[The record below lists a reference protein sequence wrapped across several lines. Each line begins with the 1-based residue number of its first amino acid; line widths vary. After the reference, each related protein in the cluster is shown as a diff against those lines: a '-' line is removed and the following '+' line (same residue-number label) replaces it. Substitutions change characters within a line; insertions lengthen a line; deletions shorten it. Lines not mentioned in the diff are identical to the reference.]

1 MAELTPKYIDATN
14 LKALAM
20 LALVGAGAYVV
31 VGGLPVVGGGLAVA
45 LGLAVYHRA
54 HLPVPRAV
62 NTIVQRRPN
71 RQAVRLNTMDRR

>member
-31 VGGLPVVGGGLAVA
+31 VGGLPVVAGGLGVA
-45 LGLAVYHRA
+45 LALFVYHRG
-54 HLPVPRAV
+54 L
-62 NTIVQRRPN
+62 
-71 RQAVRLNTMDRR
+71 

>member
-31 VGGLPVVGGGLAVA
+31 VGGLPVVAGSLVVA
-45 LGLAVYHRA
+45 LVLTVYH
-54 HLPVPRAV
+54 HGL
-62 NTIVQRRPN
+62 
-71 RQAVRLNTMDRR
+71 

>member
-31 VGGLPVVGGGLAVA
+31 VGGLPVVAGSLVVA
-45 LGLAVYHRA
+45 LVLTVYH
-54 HLPVPRAV
+54 
-62 NTIVQRRPN
+62 QRVVSGWTSPN
-71 RQAVRLNTMDRR
+71 RREGRQTLKERR

>member
-31 VGGLPVVGGGLAVA
+31 VGGLPVVTGSLVVA
-45 LGLAVYHRA
+45 LVLGVYHRA
-54 HLPVPRAV
+54 L
-62 NTIVQRRPN
+62 
-71 RQAVRLNTMDRR
+71 